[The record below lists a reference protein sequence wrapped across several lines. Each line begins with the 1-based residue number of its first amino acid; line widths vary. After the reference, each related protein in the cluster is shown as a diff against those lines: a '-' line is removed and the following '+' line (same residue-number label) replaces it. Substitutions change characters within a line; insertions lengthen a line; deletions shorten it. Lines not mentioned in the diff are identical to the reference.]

1 MRELG
6 PERLSDDGRFLV
18 LREAGGP
25 ELFRVPVDRRLAA
38 LVDASPRARGR
49 AHGQME
55 ITMES
60 TLSPRDIQ
68 ARIRRGES
76 PDQVAESAGVP
87 TEQIEG
93 FATPVLAE
101 RAYMAEQA
109 RSTTIRRR
117 HATGPGLLLGAAVDE
132 SVAADGGVPEDAAWD
147 AWRREDGRWT
157 VQVLA
162 PNALESATFCYDAKS
177 RYVLPD
183 DEAARRLVGDVAVP
197 DASDM
202 AIADA
207 LRPDEGARDDARHRR
222 DEQAA
227 PPAAETPA
235 TDQPARPVEP
245 APDEQPHAPVHSL
258 KEARDRRAMEQLSLT
273 DEPTP
278 VRHDPAD
285 VADDADRVH
294 GGRAHDVVEDEDVE
308 DDHLAVPDT
317 VAPRKKRPERRRV
330 PSWDEIMFGGRSE

>member
-18 LREAGGP
+18 LREPGRT

-49 AHGQME
+49 ASGQME

-109 RSTTIRRR
+109 RASAVRRR
-117 HATGPGLLLGAAVDE
+117 HVQGAGTLLGDAV
-132 SVAADGGVPEDAAWD
+132 DGGVAAEGGVAEDIAWD

-157 VQVLA
+157 VQALA
-162 PNALESATFCYDAKS
+162 PHALEAATFCFDAKS
-177 RYVLPD
+177 RYVVPE
-183 DEAARRLVGDVAVP
+183 DEAARRMVGDVPAP
-197 DASDM
+197 ESSEM

-207 LRPDEGARDDARHRR
+207 LRSDEV
-222 DEQAA
+222 
-227 PPAAETPA
+227 
-235 TDQPARPVEP
+235 RPVVEEHDTTP
-245 APDEQPHAPVHSL
+245 PVDDTPQPDGSAQVDDEPHAPVHSL

-273 DEPTP
+273 DEP
-278 VRHDPAD
+278 VAPAPDSPRAGEQD
-285 VADDADRVH
+285 VEHEADEDLA
-294 GGRAHDVVEDEDVE
+294 EDEGHV
-308 DDHLAVPDT
+308 AVPDT
-317 VAPRKKRPERRRV
+317 VGPRKKRPERRRV
-330 PSWDEIMFGGRSE
+330 PSWDEIMFGGRQD

>member
-18 LREAGGP
+18 LREPGRT

-49 AHGQME
+49 ASGQME

-109 RSTTIRRR
+109 RATAVRRR
-117 HATGPGLLLGAAVDE
+117 HVSGSGVLLGAAVDAG
-132 SVAADGGVPEDAAWD
+132 VAADGGVADEVAWD

-157 VQVLA
+157 VQALA
-162 PNALESATFCYDAKS
+162 PHALEAATFCFDAKS
-177 RYVLPD
+177 RYVVPED
-183 DEAARRLVGDVAVP
+183 AEARRLVADVPAP
-197 DASDM
+197 ESSEM

-207 LRPDEGARDDARHRR
+207 LRSDDVA
-222 DEQAA
+222 
-227 PPAAETPA
+227 
-235 TDQPARPVEP
+235 P
-245 APDEQPHAPVHSL
+245 APAEEAPAEVVADATPVVDDEPHAPVHSL

-273 DEPTP
+273 DEPAGPRAPAPAEHDTARDT
-278 VRHDPAD
+278 RHDTGHDAGHDAGSQAESRHHEHEVAEHEGD
-285 VADDADRVH
+285 V
-294 GGRAHDVVEDEDVE
+294 
-308 DDHLAVPDT
+308 AVPDT
-317 VAPRKKRPERRRV
+317 VGPRKKRPERRRV
-330 PSWDEIMFGGRSE
+330 PSWDEIMFGGRQD

>member
-6 PERLSDDGRFLV
+6 PDRLSGDGRFLI
-18 LREAGGP
+18 LREPGSS
-25 ELFRVPVDRRLAA
+25 EIFRVPADKRLTDLLA
-38 LVDASPRARGR
+38 ASPRARGR
-49 AHGQME
+49 ATGQME

-109 RSTTIRRR
+109 RATTIRRR
-117 HATGPGLLLGAAVDE
+117 HATGPGVLLGAAVDE
-132 SVAADGGVPEDAAWD
+132 TIASGGHVPEDAQWD

-157 VQVLA
+157 VQVVA
-162 PNALESATFCYDAKS
+162 PGGGEPARFCFDAKS
-177 RYVLPD
+177 RFVLPD
-183 DEAARRLVGDVAVP
+183 DEAARLLVGDVAPPVS
-197 DASDM
+197 AEM

-207 LRPDEGARDDARHRR
+207 LRDE
-222 DEQAA
+222 A
-227 PPAAETPA
+227 PAESRAVETEAVEAET
-235 TDQPARPVEP
+235 TPVPVDDEP
-245 APDEQPHAPVHSL
+245 GALVHSL

-273 DEPTP
+273 DEPEAWHDPDDTTEAVDEP
-278 VRHDPAD
+278 EVRHEP
-285 VADDADRVH
+285 VAQD
-294 GGRAHDVVEDEDVE
+294 DVE
-308 DDHLAVPDT
+308 EEAVAVPDT
-317 VAPRKKRPERRRV
+317 TAPRKKRPERRRV
-330 PSWDEIMFGGRSE
+330 PSWDEIMFGGRQD

>member
-6 PERLSDDGRFLV
+6 PDRLSDDGRYLV
-18 LREAGGP
+18 LREAGRP

-38 LVDASPRARGR
+38 LVEASPRARGR

-60 TLSPRDIQ
+60 SLSPREIQ
-68 ARIRRGES
+68 TRIRRGES

-132 SVAADGGVPEDAAWD
+132 TVAAHGGVPEDAAWD

-157 VQVLA
+157 VQVFT
-162 PNALESATFCYDAKS
+162 PDALEPARFCFDAKS

-183 DEAARRLVGDVAVP
+183 DEAARLLVGDVASP
-197 DASDM
+197 ETSDM

-207 LRPDEGARDDARHRR
+207 LRADEERV
-222 DEQAA
+222 
-227 PPAAETPA
+227 ETPA
-235 TDQPARPVEP
+235 AAPAEEP
-245 APDEQPHAPVHSL
+245 EEQLLVHLPDEAPHAPVHSL

-273 DEPTP
+273 DEPAP
-278 VRHDPAD
+278 EQRHPAQRHEEPAEAPQQD
-285 VADDADRVH
+285 VAEADDDAEEHV
-294 GGRAHDVVEDEDVE
+294 
-308 DDHLAVPDT
+308 AVPDT
-317 VAPRKKRPERRRV
+317 VAPRGKKRPERRRV
-330 PSWDEIMFGGRSE
+330 PSWDEIMFGGRPE

>member
-6 PERLSDDGRFLV
+6 PDRLSDDGRFLV
-18 LREAGGP
+18 LREAGRP
-25 ELFRVPVDRRLAA
+25 ELFRVPIDRRLAA

-101 RAYMAEQA
+101 RAYVAEQA

-117 HATGPGLLLGAAVDE
+117 HATGPGVLLGSAVDE
-132 SVAADGGVPEDAAWD
+132 SVAGDGGVPEDVSWD

-162 PNALESATFCYDAKS
+162 PGALEPATFCYDAKS
-177 RYVLPD
+177 RYVVPD
-183 DEAARRLVGDVAVP
+183 DETARRLVGDVAAP
-197 DASDM
+197 ESSDM

-207 LRPDEGARDDARHRR
+207 LRPDEDRPASSALEQSEASDPGVPDAGVDRDVDAL
-222 DEQAA
+222 
-227 PPAAETPA
+227 
-235 TDQPARPVEP
+235 
-245 APDEQPHAPVHSL
+245 PHAPVHSL

-273 DEPTP
+273 DDVTP
-278 VRHDPAD
+278 EEDRAPAAASDEDPAEARHQVEEHID
-285 VADDADRVH
+285 
-294 GGRAHDVVEDEDVE
+294 EDEG
-308 DDHLAVPDT
+308 HMAVPDT

-330 PSWDEIMFGGRSE
+330 PSWDEIMFGGRND

>member
-6 PERLSDDGRFLV
+6 PDRLSDDGRYLV
-18 LREAGGP
+18 LREAGRT
-25 ELFRVPVDRRLAA
+25 EEFRVPVDRRLAA
-38 LVDASPRARGR
+38 LVEASPRARGR

-60 TLSPRDIQ
+60 TLSPREIQ

-109 RSTTIRRR
+109 RATTIRRR
-117 HATGPGLLLGAAVDE
+117 HATGPGMLLGAAVDE
-132 SVAADGGVPEDAAWD
+132 SVAGHGGVPEEARWD

-157 VQVLA
+157 VQVLT
-162 PNALESATFCYDAKS
+162 PGALEGATFCFDAKS

-183 DEAARRLVGDVAVP
+183 DEAARLLVGDVASP
-197 DASDM
+197 ETSDM

-207 LRPDEGARDDARHRR
+207 LRSDEQRPEADAPTGEAVTDTDEEPQEQVLLHLPDEA
-222 DEQAA
+222 
-227 PPAAETPA
+227 
-235 TDQPARPVEP
+235 
-245 APDEQPHAPVHSL
+245 PHAPVHSL

-273 DEPTP
+273 DDLAADQHRPEQRRPERADEQDQQQP
-278 VRHDPAD
+278 VAEASDE
-285 VADDADRVH
+285 VE
-294 GGRAHDVVEDEDVE
+294 EDEGHV
-308 DDHLAVPDT
+308 AVPDT

-330 PSWDEIMFGGRSE
+330 PSWDEIMFGGRPE

>member
-6 PERLSDDGRFLV
+6 PDRLSDDGRFLV
-18 LREAGGP
+18 LREAGRP
-25 ELFRVPVDRRLAA
+25 ELFRVPIDRRLAA

-101 RAYMAEQA
+101 RAYVAEQA

-117 HATGPGLLLGAAVDE
+117 HATGPGVLLGSAVDE
-132 SVAADGGVPEDAAWD
+132 SVAADGGVPEDVTWD

-162 PNALESATFCYDAKS
+162 PSALEPATFCYDAKS
-177 RYVLPD
+177 RYVVPD
-183 DEAARRLVGDVAVP
+183 DETARRLVGDVAP
-197 DASDM
+197 PEASDM

-207 LRPDEGARDDARHRR
+207 LRPDEDRPATPAADEARSTEPVAPSDDAPRHEV
-222 DEQAA
+222 DAGL
-227 PPAAETPA
+227 
-235 TDQPARPVEP
+235 
-245 APDEQPHAPVHSL
+245 HAPVHSL

-273 DEPTP
+273 EDIAPQEQDTS
-278 VRHDPAD
+278 
-285 VADDADRVH
+285 DDADQEPAE
-294 GGRAHDVVEDEDVE
+294 AHHQVDEDLDEEEGHV
-308 DDHLAVPDT
+308 AVPDT

-330 PSWDEIMFGGRSE
+330 PSWDEIMFGGRND

>member
-6 PERLSDDGRFLV
+6 PDRLSGDGRFLI
-18 LREAGGP
+18 LREPGSS
-25 ELFRVPVDRRLAA
+25 EVFRVPADKRLAA
-38 LVDASPRARGR
+38 LLDASPRVRGR
-49 AHGQME
+49 ATGQME

-109 RSTTIRRR
+109 RATTIRRR
-117 HATGPGLLLGAAVDE
+117 HATGPGVLLGAAVDE
-132 SVAADGGVPEDAAWD
+132 TVASGGHAPEDAVWD

-157 VQVLA
+157 VQVVTPGGGDPA
-162 PNALESATFCYDAKS
+162 QFCFDAKS
-177 RYVLPD
+177 RFVLPD
-183 DEAARRLVGDVAVP
+183 DEVARLLVGDVPAP
-197 DASDM
+197 SSAEM

-207 LRPDEGARDDARHRR
+207 LRDDEAHPVEA
-222 DEQAA
+222 
-227 PPAAETPA
+227 PAAVETSDAVA
-235 TDQPARPVEP
+235 TLVADDEP
-245 APDEQPHAPVHSL
+245 GALVHSL

-273 DEPTP
+273 DEPEAW
-278 VRHDPAD
+278 DDAPATGES
-285 VADDADRVH
+285 ADDAATEARQEPVAQDE
-294 GGRAHDVVEDEDVE
+294 VEEAV
-308 DDHLAVPDT
+308 AVPDT
-317 VAPRKKRPERRRV
+317 TAPRKKRPERRRV
-330 PSWDEIMFGGRSE
+330 PSWDEIMFGGRQD

>member
-18 LREAGGP
+18 LREAGRP

-60 TLSPRDIQ
+60 SLSPRDIQ

-109 RSTTIRRR
+109 RATTIRRR

-132 SVAADGGVPEDAAWD
+132 GIAADGAVPEDATWD

-162 PNALESATFCYDAKS
+162 PNALESATFCFDAKS

-183 DEAARRLVGDVAVP
+183 DEPARRLVGDVAAP
-197 DASDM
+197 ETTDM

-207 LRPDEGARDDARHRR
+207 LRSDDAPVQER
-222 DEQAA
+222 
-227 PPAAETPA
+227 PAAEPTPEA
-235 TDQPARPVEP
+235 VALAPADV
-245 APDEQPHAPVHSL
+245 PDADELPGALVHSL

-273 DEPTP
+273 DESLPLRP
-278 VRHDPAD
+278 SDRQDAVPHEDEAD
-285 VADDADRVH
+285 
-294 GGRAHDVVEDEDVE
+294 DVVEVE
-308 DDHLAVPDT
+308 DSHEDDVAVPDT

>member
-6 PERLSDDGRFLV
+6 PDRLSDDGRFLV
-18 LREAGGP
+18 LREAGRT
-25 ELFRVPVDRRLAA
+25 ERFRVPIDRRLAA

-101 RAYMAEQA
+101 RAYVAEQA

-117 HATGPGLLLGAAVDE
+117 HATGPGILLGAAVDE
-132 SVAADGGVPEDAAWD
+132 SVAQDGGVPEDVAWD

-162 PNALESATFCYDAKS
+162 PGALEAASFCYDTKS
-177 RYVLPD
+177 RYVVPD
-183 DEAARRLVGDVAVP
+183 DESARRLVGDVAVP
-197 DASDM
+197 EASEM

-207 LRPDEGARDDARHRR
+207 LRSDEDRSAPADDV
-222 DEQAA
+222 EQDVTGSGSADAEVAGTA
-227 PPAAETPA
+227 PPM
-235 TDQPARPVEP
+235 
-245 APDEQPHAPVHSL
+245 HAPVHSL

-273 DEPTP
+273 DEVTPEEPTRSP
-278 VRHDPAD
+278 SETVERDEQETA
-285 VADDADRVH
+285 VH
-294 GGRAHDVVEDEDVE
+294 GEIDDDEGHV
-308 DDHLAVPDT
+308 AVPDT
-317 VAPRKKRPERRRV
+317 MAPRKKRPERRRV
-330 PSWDEIMFGGRSE
+330 PSWDEIMFGGRND

>member
-6 PERLSDDGRFLV
+6 PDRLSDDGRFLV
-18 LREAGGP
+18 LREAGRP
-25 ELFRVPVDRRLAA
+25 ELFRVPIDRRLAA

-101 RAYMAEQA
+101 RAYVAEQA

-117 HATGPGLLLGAAVDE
+117 HATGPGVLLGSAVDE
-132 SVAADGGVPEDAAWD
+132 SVAGDGGVPEDVSWD

-162 PNALESATFCYDAKS
+162 PGALEPATFCYDAKS
-177 RYVLPD
+177 RYVVPD
-183 DEAARRLVGDVAVP
+183 DEAARRLVGDVAAP
-197 DASDM
+197 QSSDM

-207 LRPDEGARDDARHRR
+207 LRPDEDRPAATAP
-222 DEQAA
+222 EQAEA
-227 PPAAETPA
+227 SDPGVAEA
-235 TDQPARPVEP
+235 DVDVDHDVDAS
-245 APDEQPHAPVHSL
+245 PHAPVHSL

-273 DEPTP
+273 EDVTLEE
-278 VRHDPAD
+278 DPAPAAP
-285 VADDADRVH
+285 ADEHPAEARRQVDEHVD
-294 GGRAHDVVEDEDVE
+294 EDEDEGHV
-308 DDHLAVPDT
+308 AVPDT

-330 PSWDEIMFGGRSE
+330 PSWDEIMFGGRND

>member
-6 PERLSDDGRFLV
+6 PDRLSDDGRYLV
-18 LREAGGP
+18 LREAGRT
-25 ELFRVPVDRRLAA
+25 EQFRIPIDRRLAA
-38 LVDASPRARGR
+38 LVEASPRARGR

-60 TLSPRDIQ
+60 TLSPREIQ

-93 FATPVLAE
+93 FAAPVLAE

-109 RSTTIRRR
+109 RATTIRRR
-117 HATGPGLLLGAAVDE
+117 HATGPGLLLGSAVDE
-132 SVAADGGVPEDAAWD
+132 SVAAQGGVPEEARWD

-157 VQVLA
+157 VQVA
-162 PNALESATFCYDAKS
+162 TAQTPEPATFCFDAKS

-183 DEAARRLVGDVAVP
+183 DEAARLLVGDVASP
-197 DASDM
+197 ETADM

-207 LRPDEGARDDARHRR
+207 LRSDDRSEPTTAV
-222 DEQAA
+222 
-227 PPAAETPA
+227 PAAE
-235 TDQPARPVEP
+235 QQEP
-245 APDEQPHAPVHSL
+245 IEADASEEQVLVHLPEEEPHALVHSL

-273 DEPTP
+273 DEPEPQSHRSTSTDA
-278 VRHDPAD
+278 HTEQPA
-285 VADDADRVH
+285 AEADRELE
-294 GGRAHDVVEDEDVE
+294 EDGHV
-308 DDHLAVPDT
+308 AVPDT

-330 PSWDEIMFGGRSE
+330 PSWDEIMFGGRPE